1 MAYILGS
8 IPSAV
13 WIGKW
18 FYSVDVREEGSGNAG
33 ATNTIRVLGWKAGVP
48 VLIFDVFKGWLAVSI
63 ISWMPETWYNTEYID
78 YYKIAMAIAA
88 VLGHI
93 FPLFAGF
100 RGGKGVATLLGVGMG
115 LYGFIVGFPVG
126 IFLILLLFTGYVSV
140 ASIMAALTFPLCV
153 YLFGDMTGPYIIL
166 AIMVAVFVP
175 LTHWKNII
183 RLFQKKENKLS
194 FRKKK

>member
-1 MAYILGS
+1 VAYNLGS
-8 IPSAV
+8 IPSSV
-13 WIGKW
+13 WIGQW
-18 FYSVDVREEGSGNAG
+18 FYNKDVREEGSGNAG

-48 VLIFDVFKGWLAVSI
+48 VLIFDIFKGWLAVSI
-63 ISWMPETWYNTEYID
+63 INWMPEAWYNVAYID

-126 IFLILLLFTGYVSV
+126 IFLTLLLFTGYVSV
-140 ASIMAALTFPLCV
+140 ASIVAALTFPLCV
-153 YLFGDMTGPYIIL
+153 YLIGDMTEPYLLL
-166 AIMVAVFVP
+166 AILVAVFVP

-183 RLFQKKENKLS
+183 RLLQRKENKVSLW
-194 FRKKK
+194 RKK